1 MTTLSENMKTIR
13 KSLSCTQMAI
23 AKVLDIGFRTYVRY
37 EAGERDAP
45 VAVLVKFAR
54 LGNISLDRLLTTKL
68 EPLDLEMPDLD
79 PPAGKLNQ
87 VDAIGG
93 SLKEGRLVFKGIR
106 GDYYVAVTQDE
117 KKLLSH
123 FRKDEPSKSQDKCL
137 LDMEWSLKKNK
148 GRASKA
154 IGKKKV
160 SRKVEKS
167 RNASKLKKMAKTIK
181 KITLKG

>member
-13 KSLSCTQMAI
+13 KGLSCTQMAI

-54 LGNISLDRLLTTKL
+54 LGKISLDRLLTTKL
-68 EPLDLEMPDLD
+68 DPSDLEMPDLD
-79 PPAGKLNQ
+79 PPAGKVSQ
-87 VDAIGG
+87 IDAIGG
-93 SLKEGRLVFKGIR
+93 SLKEGRLVFKGVR
-106 GDYYVAVTQDE
+106 GDYYVAVNQDE
-117 KKLLSH
+117 KKLLNQ
-123 FRKDEPSKSQDKCL
+123 FRKMNPKSQDKCL
-137 LDMEWSLKKNK
+137 LDMEWALKKNK
-148 GRASKA
+148 SRAA
-154 IGKKKV
+154 TAAGNKKV
-160 SRKVEKS
+160 SRKVEKT

>member
-13 KSLSCTQMAI
+13 KSLNCTQMAI

-45 VAVLVKFAR
+45 
-54 LGNISLDRLLTTKL
+54 SLDRLLTTKL
-68 EPLDLEMPDLD
+68 EPSDLEMPDLD
-79 PPAGKLNQ
+79 PPVGRLNQ
-87 VDAIGG
+87 VDVISG
-93 SLKEGRLVFKGIR
+93 SLREGRLVFKGIR
-106 GDYYVAVTQDE
+106 GDYYVAMTQDE
-117 KKLLSH
+117 KKLLNH
-123 FRKDEPSKSQDKCL
+123 FRKLNPKSQDKCL

-148 GRASKA
+148 GRASTVT
-154 IGKKKV
+154 GRKKV

>member
-13 KSLSCTQMAI
+13 KSLNCTQMAI

-54 LGNISLDRLLTTKL
+54 LGSISLDRLLTTKL
-68 EPLDLEMPDLD
+68 EPFDLEMPDLD
-79 PPAGKLNQ
+79 PPAGKLSQ

-106 GDYYVAVTQDE
+106 GDYYVAVAQDE
-117 KKLLSH
+117 KKLLNH
-123 FRKDEPSKSQDKCL
+123 FRKMNPKFQDKCL
-137 LDMEWSLKKNK
+137 LDMEWSLKKNR
-148 GRASKA
+148 GRASQA
-154 IGKKKV
+154 TGKKKV
-160 SRKVEKS
+160 SRKVEKN

>member
-13 KSLSCTQMAI
+13 KNLKCTQMAM
-23 AKVLDIGFRTYVRY
+23 ARVLEIGFRTYVRY
-37 EAGERDAP
+37 EAGERDGP

-68 EPLDLEMPDLD
+68 EPSDLEMPDLD

-87 VDAIGG
+87 VKVIGG

-106 GDYYVAVTQDE
+106 GDYYIAVAPDE
-117 KKLLSH
+117 KKLLTH
-123 FRKDEPSKSQDKCL
+123 FRKMNQKSQDKCL
-137 LDMEWSLKKNK
+137 VDMKWALKKSK
-148 GRASKA
+148 GRALQP
-154 IGKKKV
+154 GKKKV
-160 SRKVEKS
+160 SRKAEKAQ
-167 RNASKLKKMAKTIK
+167 NANKLKKMAKTIK